1 MHNLVGFVCTIGV
14 VAFVG
19 YAFYRSVGVK
29 PRRGSNS
36 VSDAYDIITDNN
48 RHHP

>member
-1 MHNLVGFVCTIGV
+1 MHNLIGLICTIGV
-14 VAFVG
+14 LAFVG

-36 VSDAYDIITDNN
+36 TSDAYDIITDHN
-48 RHHP
+48 RHLP